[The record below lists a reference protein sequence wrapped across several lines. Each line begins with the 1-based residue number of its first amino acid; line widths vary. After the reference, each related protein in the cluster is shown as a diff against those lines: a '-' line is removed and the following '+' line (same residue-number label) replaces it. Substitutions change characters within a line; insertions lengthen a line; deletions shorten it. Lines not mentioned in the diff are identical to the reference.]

1 MKHLEIIPLSVG
13 EKSMLHGGF
22 LPLDKDVVTTTTQ
35 GPIVKQNNN
44 CSSANAQSNGNCG
57 CSLC

>member
-44 CSSANAQSNGNCG
+44 CSSANAQSN
-57 CSLC
+57 